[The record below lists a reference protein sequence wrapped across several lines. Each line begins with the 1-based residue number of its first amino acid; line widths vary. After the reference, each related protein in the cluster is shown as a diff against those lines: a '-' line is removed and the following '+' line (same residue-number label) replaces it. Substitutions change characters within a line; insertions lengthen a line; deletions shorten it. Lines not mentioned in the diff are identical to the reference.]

1 MNPCMVNIQVPALL
15 SCVCMAAG
23 GISAGHR
30 FDECSSISS
39 DNPAQLLKDWME
51 SPVQLI
57 GGSSLPNC
65 ANKAAAVNESKAGL
79 TCWWPS
85 PRRRRE
91 ALNIHA
97 CHSPHAERVSLASSP
112 FHAQT
117 QTYTHSPFNLFP
129 FVLDGFCG
137 SAKKKK
143 EKEKSK
149 KKAIILY
156 FSTAEIWRIRGG
168 PCSPFSASR
177 TFCYQ
182 PISNTHLSPL
192 WFSVCLYALHLSSA
206 QFLLCLVSLPPPASV
221 LILIPSTDPSLLPFF
236 LLSPASC
243 YLSSLSNLPVVSS
256 PPTLPNLSA
265 SLPPSFCLHILCGR
279 TSSFCSSLSPFFLLR
294 LSFTVS
300 PSFLLCPFPPH
311 PPAHS
316 ISVLSSV
323 LLFLAPSLQGDWQE
337 SLALPQATCLCA
349 PHSSIHLPLH
359 FLKNVLWMAAI
370 RKTREGR
377 LPGELRCRFGE
388 QDSSVVP
395 KMCHYGNLC

>member
-1 MNPCMVNIQVPALL
+1 MASVAQQKKKSKRKKQKKSNHTVLFHSGDMEDQRRTLLSFLCFPHILLSAHLKHTPFTSLIFCLLICFASKLSAVPAV
-15 SCVCMAAG
+15 SR
-23 GISAGHR
+23 ISA
-30 FDECSSISS
+30 S
-39 DNPAQLLKDWME
+39 
-51 SPVQLI
+51 
-57 GGSSLPNC
+57 SSL
-65 ANKAAAVNESKAGL
+65 
-79 TCWWPS
+79 
-85 PRRRRE
+85 
-91 ALNIHA
+91 
-97 CHSPHAERVSLASSP
+97 SPHITV
-112 FHAQT
+112 
-117 QTYTHSPFNLFP
+117 
-129 FVLDGFCG
+129 
-137 SAKKKK
+137 
-143 EKEKSK
+143 
-149 KKAIILY
+149 
-156 FSTAEIWRIRGG
+156 
-168 PCSPFSASR
+168 
-177 TFCYQ
+177 
-182 PISNTHLSPL
+182 
-192 WFSVCLYALHLSSA
+192 
-206 QFLLCLVSLPPPASV
+206 
-221 LILIPSTDPSLLPFF
+221 IPSIDPSLLPFF

>member
-1 MNPCMVNIQVPALL
+1 MAVTSATARGIKYSCLSLTSCRAGVSCLL
-15 SCVCMAAG
+15 SLSRTNTDIHTLALQF
-23 GISAGHR
+23 ISIR
-30 FDECSSISS
+30 FRW
-39 DNPAQLLKDWME
+39 LLWL
-51 SPVQLI
+51 S
-57 GGSSLPNC
+57 
-65 ANKAAAVNESKAGL
+65 
-79 TCWWPS
+79 
-85 PRRRRE
+85 
-91 ALNIHA
+91 
-97 CHSPHAERVSLASSP
+97 
-112 FHAQT
+112 
-117 QTYTHSPFNLFP
+117 
-129 FVLDGFCG
+129 
-137 SAKKKK
+137 KKKK

-221 LILIPSTDPSLLPFF
+221 LILIPSIDPSLLPFF

-359 FLKNVLWMAAI
+359 FLKNVLWMQPSERHGRDVSPESWGVASGN
-370 RKTREGR
+370 KTPLLCLKCVTMEICVNVR
-377 LPGELRCRFGE
+377 LCSFSLLVCWVHWTV
-388 QDSSVVP
+388 S
-395 KMCHYGNLC
+395 Y